1 MSNQVDSDFG
11 PIRSNVWPIHRHEYK
26 KVLPMIF
33 MLFLLC
39 FNYSILRNLKDSI
52 VVTASGAEVIPF
64 IKVWVLLPTA
74 VLMTF
79 IFTALSNRY
88 SQERVFYMMTT
99 GFLSFYLVFAFVL
112 YPMQE
117 TLHPST
123 TASWMQNVL
132 PAGFKGFIAMCCNWT
147 TTLFYVL
154 SELWS
159 TMIMTVLFWGFAN
172 EVTRISEAR
181 RFYSVFG
188 IASNVAAI
196 LAPQAANYFSQGQIY
211 NASIPFG
218 SNPWEQTTMVQILL
232 VVFSGLTTMGIFRWM
247 NRNVLTDPSYD
258 DLHAIK
264 REAKA
269 KGKLSLL
276 DSFSYLANSKYLI
289 CIAVMVIGYNLVI
302 NLVEVVWKD
311 RVQHMYP
318 NSSDYNYF
326 TNNLTSYMGIVSTIT
341 SLFLAKNIARFG
353 WTRIALVT
361 PLIML
366 ATSIPFFAFIL
377 FENDLAAPM
386 IALTGLTPVAVCVY
400 IGAMQNCLSK
410 AAKYS
415 VFDTTKE
422 MSFIP
427 LGHECKL
434 KGKAAIDG
442 VGSRLGKSGSSLI
455 HQGLLIIF
463 VTVSGSA
470 PYVAAILLGV
480 IGVWIST
487 TRSLGRQFNHLVSE
501 QKTQGVATESWQE
514 EAPEVTAQALGKTVE
529 VK

>member
-1 MSNQVDSDFG
+1 MSSYVDADFG
-11 PIRSNVWPIHRHEYK
+11 PIRSHVWPIYRHECR

-33 MLFLLC
+33 MLFLIC

-52 VVTASGAEVIPF
+52 VVTESGAEVIPF

-74 VLMTF
+74 VLLTF
-79 IFTALSNRY
+79 VFTALSNRY
-88 SQERVFYMMTT
+88 SQERVFYIMTT
-99 GFLSFYLVFAFVL
+99 GFISFYLLFAFVL

-117 TLHPST
+117 VLHPSINT
-123 TASWMQNVL
+123 SWMAAFL
-132 PAGFKGFIAMCCNWT
+132 PKGAKGFIAMCCHWST
-147 TTLFYVL
+147 TMFYVL

-159 TMIMTVLFWGFAN
+159 AMIMTVLFWGFAN
-172 EVTRISEAR
+172 EVTRIGEAR

-196 LAPQAANYFSQGQIY
+196 LAPQAANYFSQGQIF
-211 NASIPFG
+211 NESLPFG
-218 SNPWEQTTMVQILL
+218 ANAWEQTTMVQILL
-232 VVFSGLTTMGIFRWM
+232 VSVSGVTTMFIFRWL

-264 REAKA
+264 RETKK

-311 RVQHMYP
+311 RVQHLYP
-318 NSSDYNYF
+318 ASADYNHF
-326 TNNLTSYMGIVSTIT
+326 INNLTTYMGIVSTIT
-341 SLFLAKNIARFG
+341 SLFLARSIAHFG
-353 WTRIALVT
+353 WTKIALVT
-361 PLIML
+361 PLIMFV
-366 ATSIPFFAFIL
+366 TSITFFAFIL
-377 FENDLAAPM
+377 FEDSMAAPV
-386 IALTGLTPVAVCVY
+386 IALTGLTPLAICVY
-400 IGAMQNCLSK
+400 IGAIQNCLSK

-455 HQGLLIIF
+455 HQGLLLIF

-470 PYVAAILLGV
+470 PYVAAVLMGMIA
-480 IGVWIST
+480 VWIGT
-487 TRSLGRQFNHLVSE
+487 TRSLGRQFNALVSQQKAQGE
-501 QKTQGVATESWQE
+501 QTESWQE
-514 EAPEVTAQALGKTVE
+514 ESAQPVE
-529 VK
+529 VKNATATT

>member
-1 MSNQVDSDFG
+1 MSRQIDSDFG
-11 PIRSNVWPIHRHEYK
+11 PIRSNLWPIYRYEYR

-33 MLFLLC
+33 MLFLIC

-79 IFTALSNRY
+79 VFTALTNRY
-88 SQERVFYMMTT
+88 SQEKVFYIMTT
-99 GFLSFYLVFAFVL
+99 GFLTFYCLFAFVL
-112 YPMQE
+112 YPMQDL
-117 TLHPST
+117 LHPT
-123 TASWMQNVL
+123 GLAVVLKEHL

-147 TTLFYVL
+147 TTAFYVL

-159 TMIMTVLFWGFAN
+159 TMILTVLFWGFAN
-172 EVTRISEAR
+172 EITRISEVR

-196 LAPQAANYFSQGQIY
+196 LAPQAANYFSQGEIF
-211 NASIPFG
+211 NINLPFG
-218 SNPWEQTTMVQILL
+218 RTSWEQTTMVQVLL
-232 VVFSGLTTMGIFRWM
+232 IVASGVITMGLFRWM
-247 NRNVLTDPSYD
+247 NRNVLTDPSYH
-258 DLHAIK
+258 DLHEIK
-264 REAKA
+264 RETKA

-276 DSFSYLANSKYLI
+276 DSFAYLANSRYLI
-289 CIAVMVIGYNLVI
+289 CIAVLVVSYNLVI

-311 RVQHMYP
+311 RLQHLYP
-318 NSSDYNYF
+318 SSSDYNYV
-326 TNNLTSYMGIVSTIT
+326 TNNLTTLMGIFSTIT
-341 SLFLAKNIARFG
+341 SLFLARTIAKFG
-353 WTRIALVT
+353 WTRIALIT
-361 PLIML
+361 PLIMFI
-366 ATSIPFFAFIL
+366 TSAAFFSFVL
-377 FENDLAAPM
+377 FEDTLAGPM
-386 IALTGLTPVAVCVY
+386 IVLTGLTPLALSVI
-400 IGAMQNCLSK
+400 IGAVQNCLSK

-422 MSFIP
+422 MAFIP

-455 HQGLLIIF
+455 HQGLLLIF

-470 PYVAAILLGV
+470 PFVGAILMGV
-480 IGVWIST
+480 IALWVMT
-487 TRSLGRQFNHLVSE
+487 TRSLGRQFNALVAE
-501 QKTQGVATESWQE
+501 QKQKGVETEQWQQPEGEQEQPQVVATTSR
-514 EAPEVTAQALGKTVE
+514 
-529 VK
+529 